1 MELETYIQYHETKI
15 HEQPDFAYNTYL
27 CTIPDDFKRV
37 PLHWHEQMEI
47 IYIKKGPGIV
57 SVNMKPYTVS
67 AGYVLPILPGEL
79 HSIESIP
86 GQKMEYE
93 NIIFSLNILDN
104 LEQNDWC
111 RTNILH
117 PLRSESFFFERPVL
131 PGTSFHDEVSGAL
144 DRADDACRVRTD
156 GYTLLVKSS
165 LFLFLYALYKYRST
179 AELPRDSSYSET
191 IKTVIQ
197 YVKDNYQ
204 RPITVEEISE
214 LTDYSES
221 HFMRIFRRETGQTF
235 ISFLNDYRLE
245 MAAYLLKETADPV
258 NAIAENTGFGNFSY
272 FIRMFQ
278 KKYGTSPLK
287 YRRQR

>member
-1 MELETYIQYHETKI
+1 M
-15 HEQPDFAYNTYL
+15 
-27 CTIPDDFKRV
+27 
-37 PLHWHEQMEI
+37 
-47 IYIKKGPGIV
+47 KK
-57 SVNMKPYTVS
+57 
-67 AGYVLPILPGEL
+67 
-79 HSIESIP
+79 
-86 GQKMEYE
+86 
-93 NIIFSLNILDN
+93 
-104 LEQNDWC
+104 
-111 RTNILH
+111 
-117 PLRSESFFFERPVL
+117 
-131 PGTSFHDEVSGAL
+131 
-144 DRADDACRVRTD
+144 
-156 GYTLLVKSS
+156 
-165 LFLFLYALYKYRST
+165 
-179 AELPRDSSYSET
+179 AEE
-191 IKTVIQ
+191 K
-197 YVKDNYQ
+197 

>member
-1 MELETYIQYHETKI
+1 M
-15 HEQPDFAYNTYL
+15 
-27 CTIPDDFKRV
+27 
-37 PLHWHEQMEI
+37 
-47 IYIKKGPGIV
+47 
-57 SVNMKPYTVS
+57 
-67 AGYVLPILPGEL
+67 
-79 HSIESIP
+79 
-86 GQKMEYE
+86 
-93 NIIFSLNILDN
+93 
-104 LEQNDWC
+104 
-111 RTNILH
+111 
-117 PLRSESFFFERPVL
+117 
-131 PGTSFHDEVSGAL
+131 